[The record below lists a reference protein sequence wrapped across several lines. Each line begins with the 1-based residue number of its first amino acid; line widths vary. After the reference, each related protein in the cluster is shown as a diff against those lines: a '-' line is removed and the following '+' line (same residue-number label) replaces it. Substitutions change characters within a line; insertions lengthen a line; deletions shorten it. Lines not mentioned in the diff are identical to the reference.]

1 MKKIYILII
10 FFFSSTYVFADVK
23 IVYIDINSILNNSIV
38 GQSISKHI
46 LTIKEAKN
54 KEFATIE
61 SQLLDKEKDVIK
73 KKNIVKKEDF
83 EKQVNAL
90 KKEVENYN
98 IKKINF
104 GKEIDEKKIKYT
116 KIVLDALNPII
127 ADYVEKNSISMVLP
141 KKNIIIA
148 KKNLDITSVIMDL
161 LNIQLKTIDF

>member
-1 MKKIYILII
+1 MKKIYPLII
-10 FFFSSTYVFADVK
+10 FFFSFTYACADVK
-23 IVYIDINSILNNSIV
+23 IAYIDINSILNNSIV

-46 LTIKEAKN
+46 LNIKEIKN
-54 KEFATIE
+54 KEFASIE

-73 KKNIVKKEDF
+73 KKNIIKKKDF

-116 KIVLDALNPII
+116 KIVLDSLNPII

-148 KKNLDITSVIMDL
+148 KKKLDITSVIMDL
-161 LNIQLKTIDF
+161 LNIQLKKIDF

>member
-1 MKKIYILII
+1 MKKIYLLII
-10 FFFSSTYVFADVK
+10 FFFSFTYVCADVK
-23 IVYIDINSILNNSIV
+23 IAYIDINAILNNSIV

-46 LTIKEAKN
+46 LTIKENKN
-54 KEFATIE
+54 KEFASIE
-61 SQLLDKEKDVIK
+61 NQLLDKEKDVIK
-73 KKNIVKKEDF
+73 KKNIIEKNDF
-83 EKQVNAL
+83 EKKVNAL
-90 KKEVENYN
+90 RKEVENYN

-104 GKEIDEKKIKYT
+104 NKEIDEKKIKFT